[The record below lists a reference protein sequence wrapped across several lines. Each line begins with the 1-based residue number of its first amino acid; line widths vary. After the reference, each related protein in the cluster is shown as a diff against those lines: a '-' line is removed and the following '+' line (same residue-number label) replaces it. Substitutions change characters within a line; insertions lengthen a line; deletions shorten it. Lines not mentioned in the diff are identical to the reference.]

1 MGEENVAIEEEK
13 KAILA
18 QIEKEQGNLSQYH
31 DRQAKCNSQKA
42 DLEIALTAAQNKLA
56 QTEQNRISATADK
69 KALEA
74 ESVVIKKDIADIEI
88 VIQKLEQEKT
98 SKDHTIK
105 SLNDEITNQDEI
117 INKLNKEKKH
127 IAESG
132 AKSAEDLQGA
142 SDKVD
147 HLNKIK
153 QKLESTLDELESS
166 VEKEKRA
173 RAVAE
178 KDRRNIEGELKMAQE
193 SVGDIERTRK
203 ELEAAIMRKDSEI
216 GNLASKLEDEQSQV
230 GKVQKSIKELQGR
243 VGETEREK

>member
-1 MGEENVAIEEEK
+1 MG
-13 KAILA
+13 
-18 QIEKEQGNLSQYH
+18 
-31 DRQAKCNSQKA
+31 
-42 DLEIALTAAQNKLA
+42 
-56 QTEQNRISATADK
+56 
-69 KALEA
+69 
-74 ESVVIKKDIADIEI
+74 KKDIADIEI

-193 SVGDIERTRK
+193 SVGDIE
-203 ELEAAIMRKDSEI
+203 
-216 GNLASKLEDEQSQV
+216 
-230 GKVQKSIKELQGR
+230 
-243 VGETEREK
+243 